1 MKITDFMRNI
11 KKDEQKQLVVE
22 FEKSVL
28 DYYSKDN
35 FLNQSNFDN
44 FVIDYLLEDQIAEI
58 NQLIDNDKFTL
69 LNILRSIKKK
79 LNPKFIVFRD
89 CENGY
94 DEFYYKLRTIFEKI
108 LFENYIRKQYEE
120 IVYLNKVKK
129 VHLTTL
135 LKYKKKVLYN
145 FIEKDVEQHLKELS
159 LDGKKQSNYL
169 KVKESYSELDYLND
183 QILDLIYLFNENT
196 FTNKDDIIKIINN
209 KKYKYI
215 ILPFEI
221 NAIHIVNEVNVIE
234 QLNEILKSI
243 EREDEF
249 YLITPKFSSYNRYL
263 YWSVLISQL
272 NKPNLKIG
280 IILNEYELIYEIEE
294 APFTNLIII
303 NYDEICVNNYE
314 FRYFKED
321 IEQKMRLIK
330 QIAKENDIKVVV
342 KSNNLKNET
351 IIEKLIIMGFKSF
364 IYNENHYNHVKK
376 SVLNYMSRRGKYRL
390 ELKK

>member
-89 CENGY
+89 CENDY

-221 NAIHIVNEVNVIE
+221 NAIHIINEV
-234 QLNEILKSI
+234 
-243 EREDEF
+243 
-249 YLITPKFSSYNRYL
+249 
-263 YWSVLISQL
+263 
-272 NKPNLKIG
+272 
-280 IILNEYELIYEIEE
+280 
-294 APFTNLIII
+294 
-303 NYDEICVNNYE
+303 
-314 FRYFKED
+314 
-321 IEQKMRLIK
+321 M
-330 QIAKENDIKVVV
+330 
-342 KSNNLKNET
+342 
-351 IIEKLIIMGFKSF
+351 
-364 IYNENHYNHVKK
+364 
-376 SVLNYMSRRGKYRL
+376 
-390 ELKK
+390 